1 MEVNCTDLVIFI
13 LVLVLEIVLLMW
25 MVIDSYQTIDFYLKV
40 IRSLMNEIKRLEKEN
55 EHTRDV

>member
-1 MEVNCTDLVIFI
+1 MNCTDLVIFI